1 MAEDSPVEKGK
12 EVVEV
17 SDTDAL
23 KEALAE
29 EAARAESYMANWQ
42 RAQADFLNYKRR
54 IGKEK
59 EEVGALVRS
68 EVILKLLPVLD
79 DLERA
84 LDSIPPRLARHPWT
98 GGIKLIA
105 SKFRSVLKAQGITE
119 IKALGENFN
128 PDLHEAAM
136 RVPGKEGLIIK
147 ELYKGYKMG
156 DKVIRPSR
164 VVVGGG
170 EQESKRKP

>member
-1 MAEDSPVEKGK
+1 VMEDSPVEEGK
-12 EVVEV
+12 DIIEV
-17 SDTDAL
+17 DDADAL

-29 EAARAESYMANWQ
+29 EAARAEGYMVNWQ
-42 RAQADFLNYKRR
+42 RTQADFQNYKRR
-54 IGKEK
+54 TQKEK
-59 EEVGALVRS
+59 EEVGILVQG
-68 EVILKLLPVLD
+68 EATLGLLPVLD

-84 LDSIPPRLARHPWT
+84 LDSIPSRLARHPWT

-105 SKFRSVLKAQGITE
+105 SKFRSILKTQGITE

-147 ELYKGYKMG
+147 ELYKGYKIG
-156 DKVIRPSR
+156 DKVIRPTR

-170 EQESKRKP
+170 EQ

>member
-1 MAEDSPVEKGK
+1 VMEDSPVEEGK
-12 EVVEV
+12 DIIEV
-17 SDTDAL
+17 DDADAL

-29 EAARAESYMANWQ
+29 EAARAEGYMVNWQ
-42 RAQADFLNYKRR
+42 RTQADFQNYKRR
-54 IGKEK
+54 TQKEK
-59 EEVGALVRS
+59 EEVGILVQG
-68 EVILKLLPVLD
+68 EATLGLLPVLD

-84 LDSIPPRLARHPWT
+84 LDSIPSRLARHPWT

-105 SKFRSVLKAQGITE
+105 SKFRSILKTQGITE

-128 PDLHEAAM
+128 PDLHEAVM

-147 ELYKGYKMG
+147 ELYKGYKIG
-156 DKVIRPSR
+156 DKVIRPTR

-170 EQESKRKP
+170 EQ

>member
-1 MAEDSPVEKGK
+1 MMEDSPVEKGREII
-12 EVVEV
+12 EV
-17 SDTDAL
+17 DDADVL

-29 EAARAESYMANWQ
+29 EATRAENYMANWQ

-54 IGKEK
+54 TQQEK
-59 EEVGALVRS
+59 EEIGNLVKG
-68 EVILKLLPVLD
+68 EAILALLPVLD

-84 LDSIPPRLARHPWT
+84 LDSIPPRLVRHPWT

-105 SKFRSVLKAQGITE
+105 SKYRSILKTQGITE
-119 IKALGENFN
+119 IKALGEDFN

-136 RVPGKEGLIIK
+136 RVPGKEGLIVK
-147 ELYKGYKMG
+147 ELYKGYRMG

-170 EQESKRKP
+170 EQEL